1 MERAG
6 RTTPEAAGLRNGGA
20 ARGHAGRV
28 QRDERPGGDSVG
40 PGPLPVLGRMLPGGS
55 GPKAGHRAGIRRA
68 VQQQEV
74 RFGWK
79 GGGSGIHSS
88 SKEGLYSRAGVMS
101 VYWRIDCKCNCR
113 CF

>member
-6 RTTPEAAGLRNGGA
+6 RTTAEAVGLRNGGA
-20 ARGHAGRV
+20 ARGHAGRI

-74 RFGWK
+74 RGWK
-79 GGGSGIHSS
+79 GDGVGFTAHQKGALFSGRGN
-88 SKEGLYSRAGVMS
+88 ECLLE
-101 VYWRIDCKCNCR
+101 D
-113 CF
+113 